1 MPPYFHRRCR
11 LTSIDGRSEPSLVS
25 PSPTK
30 DDLFNDIADL
40 EDLLCKTDDDL
51 FSDTALRTSFA
62 KQKDPTS
69 LAQKDPTS
77 LAQQEHRP

>member
-1 MPPYFHRRCR
+1 MPPHFHRRCR
-11 LTSIDGRSEPSLVS
+11 LTSTDGRSEPSLVL
-25 PSPTK
+25 PSLTK
-30 DDLFNDIADL
+30 DDLFNGTADL

-69 LAQKDPTS
+69 LAQ
-77 LAQQEHRP
+77 QEYRP